1 MNFIATLQVD
11 LETTPLGTRSRLTDE
26 LCGETVLQR
35 TVNRIVCAKNIAA
48 TYVLSPADQVER
60 CKKLLEGTSANIHAF
75 HAEPPSWRRLVQA
88 ARKWSLDGWR
98 GGLGGTTDFDEYT
111 DCRLLAGL
119 LENVR
124 ADAVI
129 SLPAAAPVIDPELI
143 DKMIGH
149 YIKNQ
154 EGSRLTFTQ
163 APPGLAGIILN
174 TEMVRELA
182 EKNIPVGWVFT
193 YKPDTPQKDLLFQPC
208 ALDLEPEVRYVTGR
222 LIADTD
228 RSMQRLADL
237 LKDHHDPD
245 RVTVGRWLHK
255 NEHETIEPLPK
266 EVEIE
271 LTTDDPYPDNILRP
285 RGSRVQSR
293 GPIDPLIVQNIV
305 EELSRYDD
313 SLVVL
318 GGFGD
323 PLLHPDLISILK
335 RIATVSSDQQQK
347 SIYGVCVRTTAVNLT
362 DELIE
367 AMITYRVDVLNVTL
381 DAWSP
386 QLYSQLQS
394 PSNPSAADLHAVLK
408 RLDHVA
414 QMREQKKSVAPVVVT
429 ELTKSRDNVMELDD
443 FHDGWLRKMGA
454 VTISGY
460 SHYAEQC
467 EDRRVINM
475 APPTREGCRRIRS
488 RCVVLADGR
497 VTMCDQDFNGLQAIG
512 QLGEQTLEQIWRGAN
527 FEKIRTAH
535 RENQFNVNPLCAAC
549 DEWHRP

>member
-1 MNFIATLQVD
+1 MNIIAMLQVD
-11 LETTPLGTRSRLTDE
+11 LDTAPLGTRSRLTDE
-26 LCGETVLQR
+26 LCGETVLRR
-35 TVNRIVCAKNIAA
+35 TVNRVLRAKKIAA

-60 CKKLLEGTSANIHAF
+60 CQKLLEGSSAIVQAF
-75 HAEPPSWRRLVQA
+75 HAELPTWRRLVQT

-98 GGLGGTTDFDEYT
+98 GGIGGTTDFDEYT

-119 LENVR
+119 LENVQ

-143 DKMIGH
+143 DKMIDH
-149 YIKNQ
+149 NIKNQ

-174 TEMVRELA
+174 TEMVKELA

-193 YKPDTPQKDLLFQPC
+193 YKPDTPQKDLLFQTC
-208 ALDLEPEVRYVTGR
+208 ALDLEPQVRYAAGR

-237 LKDHHDPD
+237 LNDHPDPD

-255 NEHETIEPLPK
+255 NEYETIEPLPR

-293 GPIDPLIVQNIV
+293 GPIDPMIVQNIV

-323 PLLHPDLISILK
+323 PLLHPEFISILQ
-335 RIATVSSDQQQK
+335 RLAVVRGDHQQK

-362 DELIE
+362 DELID

-386 QLYSQLQS
+386 ELYSQLQS
-394 PSNPSAADLHAVLK
+394 PSNPSAVDLHAVTE
-408 RLDHVA
+408 RLERVA
-414 QMREQKKSVAPVVVT
+414 QMREEKKSVAPVVVP
-429 ELTKSRDNVMELDD
+429 EFTKSRDNVMELDD

-460 SHYAEQC
+460 SHCAGQC

-497 VTMCDQDFNGLQAIG
+497 VTMCDQDFNGLQSIG
-512 QLGEQTLEQIWRGAN
+512 QLGEQSLEQIWRGAN
-527 FEKIRTAH
+527 FENIRKAH
-535 RENQFNVNPLCAAC
+535 RDNQFNVNPLCTVC